1 MKIASLAR
9 DFLTLAAFFAA
20 ATAWAYDPS
29 RPWEDDAPE
38 GSSSFSPAASDLAGP
53 SGPGA
58 PAGSEAFGGAAGGAD
73 GTGFRPALFDV
84 RESAKTVAEGSEAD
98 AQAAADQAP
107 SSSKVTRAKMG
118 VDVFFGDGRTPV
130 IESQGLSRGQDGAG
144 AQDKIEGALNPAP
157 GVYADEPRV
166 KKYRYVDGP
175 LTNPQSQLAIL
186 EGVTPDGV
194 KLTNKG
200 LDWVQVLTLGLL
212 KKAQTFPMYD
222 YAASNADDKP
232 LSLRELK
239 AYKCKPVG
247 VVVGPDGRIYRM
259 WLLSDARVSELK
271 IKADKAKKGELY
283 APKPVIPE
291 IKAEPL

>member
-53 SGPGA
+53 
-58 PAGSEAFGGAAGGAD
+58 EASGGAAGGAD

-118 VDVFFGDGRTPV
+118 VDVFFGDGRAPV
-130 IESQGLSRGQDGAG
+130 IESQGLSRGQDGEG
-144 AQDKIEGALNPAP
+144 ARDKIEGALNPAP

-186 EGVTPDGV
+186 EGVTPNGV

-200 LDWVQVLTLGLL
+200 LDWLQVLTLGLL

-239 AYKCKPVG
+239 AYKGKPVG

-259 WLLSDARVSELK
+259 WLLSDAQVSELK

-283 APKPVIPE
+283 VPKPVIPE